1 MLNNDRKIGLIE
13 ETAHNPPYGPGSI
26 RMLAVVK
33 RLQASSRFSCCHQ
46 ENSPCRGLE
55 LLMMRRWTH
64 LVGSASFNFCLT

>member
-33 RLQASSRFSCCHQ
+33 RQNGQL
-46 ENSPCRGLE
+46 GLSIK
-55 LLMMRRWTH
+55 
-64 LVGSASFNFCLT
+64 SAAL